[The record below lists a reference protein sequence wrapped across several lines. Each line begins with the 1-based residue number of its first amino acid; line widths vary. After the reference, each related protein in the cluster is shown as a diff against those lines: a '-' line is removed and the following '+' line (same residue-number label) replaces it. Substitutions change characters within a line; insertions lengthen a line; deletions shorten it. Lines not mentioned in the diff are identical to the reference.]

1 MASTRETKLTMM
13 VSYPVAPSR
22 WRGGKLVLPLLA
34 AAAFLTNCSRVPEEA
49 DPAAD
54 VADQVANEMASA
66 VQVDTVGVL
75 SLTEGDTLN
84 MDENLT
90 IIEKTR
96 VFPPRGRGRRSIR
109 MGVLRGIAPS
119 GETAHLPVGR

>member
-1 MASTRETKLTMM
+1 MM
-13 VSYPVAPSR
+13 VSYPAVPSR
-22 WRGGKLVLPLLA
+22 WRCGKLVLPLLA
-34 AAAFLTNCSRVPEEA
+34 AAVFLTNCSRVPEEA
-49 DPAAD
+49 DPA
-54 VADQVANEMASA
+54 DQVAKEMAAA

-96 VFPPRGRGRRSIR
+96 VSPPTPREEKYSHGSSTRNR
-109 MGVLRGIAPS
+109 
-119 GETAHLPVGR
+119 TAR